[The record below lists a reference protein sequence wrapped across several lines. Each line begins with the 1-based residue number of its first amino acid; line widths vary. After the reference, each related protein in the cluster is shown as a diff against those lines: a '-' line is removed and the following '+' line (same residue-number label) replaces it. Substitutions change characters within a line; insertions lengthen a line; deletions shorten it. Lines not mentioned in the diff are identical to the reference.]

1 MRAVILENKNV
12 SLADGH
18 IADIA
23 IPKVQLPTDVLLKVT
38 YASIN
43 PVDYKLAAK
52 HPTFWQYPYVLGLDV
67 AGEVIAIGS
76 ECTRFEIGD
85 RVAIHGNLSYGGALA
100 EYVVHPEHAL
110 YKIPLAVTD
119 QLAVAAACAGL
130 TSYSALVRKMNIQ
143 ANRTIFIQGG
153 SGGVGNFAIIIAKSL
168 GLHVVSSCSTANVD
182 YVKTLGA
189 DIVIDYK
196 THDVYAQIKGL
207 FPSGVDY
214 VLETSTKDNLQRDLS
229 ILAFNGHI
237 ASIVGILATQAIH
250 EFATGFSFH
259 EVVLGGAYLS
269 GHYLSQCDLA
279 QMGHE
284 LMQLL
289 VDNNAVIKITEYSL
303 EEFKQAFATLQGN
316 KNSGKIVIKI

>member
-1 MRAVILENKNV
+1 MKAVILDNKTAI
-12 SLADGH
+12 LDDAY

-23 IPKVQLPTDVLLKVT
+23 IPKLQSATDILLKVT

-43 PVDYKLAAK
+43 PVDYKLAAN
-52 HPTFWQYPYVLGLDV
+52 HPTLWQYPYILGLDV
-67 AGEVIAIGS
+67 AGEVVAIGG
-76 ECTRFEIGD
+76 ECTRFKIGD
-85 RVAIHGNLSYGGALA
+85 LVAIHGNLSYGGALA
-100 EYVVHPEHAL
+100 EYVVHPEYAL
-110 YKIPLAVTD
+110 YEIPTVVSE

-130 TSYSALVRKMNIQ
+130 TAYLALVRKMNIQ

-153 SGGVGNFAIIIAKSL
+153 SGGVGSFAIIIAKAI
-168 GLHVVSSCSTANVD
+168 GLNVVSSCSTANVD
-182 YVKTLGA
+182 YVRTLGA

-196 THDVYAQIKGL
+196 TQDVYAKIKEL

-214 VLETSTKDNLQRDLS
+214 ILETSTKDNLQLDLS

-237 ASIVGILATQAIH
+237 ASIVGILATQAIT
-250 EFATGFSFH
+250 EFTTGFSFH
-259 EVVLGGAYLS
+259 EIALGGAYLS
-269 GHYLSQCDLA
+269 GHYPSQCDLA

-289 VDNNAVIKITEYSL
+289 VDCDAAIKITEYSL
-303 EEFKQAFATLQGN
+303 EDFKHAFATLQGN